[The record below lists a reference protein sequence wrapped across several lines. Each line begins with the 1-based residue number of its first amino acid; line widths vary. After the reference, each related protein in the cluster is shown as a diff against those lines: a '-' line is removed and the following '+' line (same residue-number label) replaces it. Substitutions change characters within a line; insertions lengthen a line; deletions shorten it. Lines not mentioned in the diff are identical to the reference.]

1 MLSGH
6 LTPSLQADLA
16 RMGTR
21 MPFAEAVK
29 DLKHYRQVQVS
40 VSQARQRTEKAG
52 AAYVAV
58 QTAEVERLERTQ
70 PAAPAGPSV
79 QLLSVDGAMVPL
91 IHKEWAEAKTLAIG
105 RVNPPVMEKGEVV
118 VHSSEL
124 SYFSRLTDAENFAR
138 LALVETHRRGTETA
152 GTVCAVNDGAEWEQR
167 FINQHREDAVRILDF
182 PHAAGYLTQ
191 AAQAVWGEGSPCA
204 AEWLH
209 QTVHEL
215 KHGSADTVL
224 QSLRD
229 LRVEVAGRAEE
240 PSAGSETLA
249 GSLAYLEKRRPQLAY
264 ADFQAAGYPIGSG
277 SVESANKL
285 VVEARLKG
293 AGMHWARPHVD
304 PMLALRTVLCAD
316 RWDEAW
322 LQISQQLREH
332 DPSQRVQRRRHRQT
346 PCSTET
352 ATSARVATSVTTTRE
367 VQNPSATAPVAPTA
381 PTQTAPSP
389 PLPKSPQR
397 PAPNHPWRRFKVG
410 RARFQ
415 PARSSRNDAKL

>member
-1 MLSGH
+1 
-6 LTPSLQADLA
+6 
-16 RMGTR
+16 

-29 DLKHYRQVQVS
+29 DLHHFRRVQVS
-40 VSQARQRTEKAG
+40 EPQARRSTEKAG

-58 QTAEVERLERTQ
+58 QTTTVERLEREQ
-70 PAAPAGPSV
+70 PPAPAGPLV

-91 IHKEWAEAKTLAIG
+91 IHKEWAEVKTLAIG
-105 RVNPPVMEKGEVV
+105 RVNEPVLEKGEAV

-124 SYFSRLTDAENFAR
+124 SYFSRLTEAENFGR

-191 AAQAVWGEGSPCA
+191 AAQALWGEGSLRSR
-204 AEWLH
+204 EWLH
-209 QTVHEL
+209 QTLHEL
-215 KHGSADTVL
+215 KHGCADNVL
-224 QSLRD
+224 QTLRD
-229 LRVEVAGRAEE
+229 LRAEVAGRAEA
-240 PSAGSETLA
+240 PSASVEALD

-304 PMLALRTVLCAD
+304 PILALRSALCSD

-322 LQISQQLREH
+322 AQIGQQLRYQ
-332 DPSQRVQRRRHRQT
+332 DQQQRAQRRRRRR
-346 PCSTET
+346 T
-352 ATSARVATSVTTTRE
+352 ACPAAAMTMASVTTTPTITC
-367 VQNPSATAPVAPTA
+367 VVDNPAATVWVPT
-381 PTQTAPSP
+381 TQTAPAQP
-389 PLPKSPQR
+389 MPKPLQR

-415 PARSSRNDAKL
+415 PAHSSKDDAKL

>member
-1 MLSGH
+1 LLSGS
-6 LTPSLQADLA
+6 LTPSLQASLT
-16 RMGTR
+16 RLGTR
-21 MPFAEAVK
+21 LPFAEAAQE
-29 DLKHYRQVQVS
+29 LQHFRRVQVS
-40 VSQARQRTEKAG
+40 EPQARQGTEKAG

-58 QTAEVERLERTQ
+58 QTAAVERLEREQ
-70 PAAPAGPSV
+70 PPAPAGPPV

-91 IHKEWAEAKTLAIG
+91 IHKEWAEAKTLALG
-105 RVNPPVMEKGEVV
+105 RVNEPVLEKGEAV

-124 SYFSRLTDAENFAR
+124 SYFSRLTDAENFGR

-182 PHAAGYLTQ
+182 PHAASYLTQ
-191 AAQAVWGEGSPCA
+191 AAQAVWGEGSPSSRD
-204 AEWLH
+204 WLD
-209 QTVHEL
+209 QTLHEL
-215 KHGSADTVL
+215 KHGSADNVL
-224 QSLRD
+224 QTLRD
-229 LRVEVAGRAEE
+229 MQAEVSGRAEE
-240 PSAGSETLA
+240 ASTSVQLLE

-304 PMLALRTVLCAD
+304 PMLALRSALCSD

-322 LQISQQLREH
+322 AQISQQLRQQNQQ
-332 DPSQRVQRRRHRQT
+332 QRAQRRRQRRIASPTAAPATASLTTT
-346 PCSTET
+346 PTLTRVVDISSTTMSVPQT
-352 ATSARVATSVTTTRE
+352 AT
-367 VQNPSATAPVAPTA
+367 
-381 PTQTAPSP
+381 TQTAPAQ
-389 PLPKSPQR
+389 PLAKPPQR

-415 PARSSRNDAKL
+415 PARSPSDDAKL